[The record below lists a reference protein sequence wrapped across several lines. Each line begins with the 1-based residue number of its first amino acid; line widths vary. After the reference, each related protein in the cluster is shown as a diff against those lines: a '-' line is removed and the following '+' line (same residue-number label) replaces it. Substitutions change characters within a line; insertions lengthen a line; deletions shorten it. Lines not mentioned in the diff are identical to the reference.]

1 MIRWGGFHTCN
12 LDNLEYNYCVIFHNT
27 SVLLGKLTV
36 GENLMKRPHIII
48 IGAGFGGLEAA
59 KELAK
64 APVQITL
71 IDKHNY
77 HLFQPL
83 LYQVAI
89 AGLSPVQIAHPI
101 RAIFQRQ
108 RNLSFLMGEVIDID
122 FRSRQVVTEH
132 KKLEYDYLILSPG
145 SRTNFFGMQSIEKN
159 GHDMKTISDAVA
171 TRNHLLTML
180 ERASRETDPEVRRA
194 MLTFVVVGGGP
205 TGVESAGALA
215 ELLHL
220 VLTKDYP
227 QMNLKEARVILIEAS
242 NHLMPNIY
250 PRNLQAAT
258 LKLLRRKQVSV
269 RLRAKVT
276 GYDGRQ
282 VTFENGDPIPTY
294 SLIWTAGVR
303 TAKLVDDIDAK
314 KLAGGRIIVKPTL
327 QLPGF
332 SEVYVIGDA
341 AYLEDEN
348 GRPLPMLATVAQQ
361 QAKHVAKSIRD
372 ELNERPPRSFHYKD
386 PGLLA
391 TIGRNAAVARIWGVS
406 FSGLP
411 AWLIWVGLHIYRL
424 IGFRNRLL
432 VMLNWAWDYFFYDSQ
447 VRLITKE

>member
-1 MIRWGGFHTCN
+1 MNKF
-12 LDNLEYNYCVIFHNT
+12 
-27 SVLLGKLTV
+27 
-36 GENLMKRPHIII
+36 PHIVI

-59 KELAK
+59 KRLAK
-64 APVQITL
+64 AQVQITL
-71 IDKHNY
+71 IDKRNY

-89 AGLSPVQIAHPI
+89 AGLSPVQIAYPV
-101 RAIFQRQ
+101 RAIFRRQ
-108 RNLSFLMGEVIDID
+108 KNLDFLMGEVTNID
-122 FRSRQVVTEH
+122 FKARQVKTEH
-132 KKLEYDYLILSPG
+132 KILDYDYLIISAG
-145 SRTNFFGMQSIEKN
+145 SRTNFFGMQSIEEN
-159 GHDMKTISDAVA
+159 GHDMKTISNAVA
-171 TRNHLLTML
+171 TRNHLLKMF
-180 ERASRETDPEVRRA
+180 EKASRETDEDARRA

-215 ELLHL
+215 ELIHL

-227 QMNLKEARVILIEAS
+227 HMNLKDARVILLEAS
-242 NHLMPNIY
+242 NHLMPNVY

-258 LKLLRRKQVSV
+258 LKLLRRKRVSI
-269 RLRAKVT
+269 RLKTKVA
-276 GYDGRQ
+276 GFDGQ
-282 VTFENGDPIPTY
+282 HVELTNSEPIASQTI
-294 SLIWTAGVR
+294 IWTAGVR
-303 TAKLVDDIDAK
+303 VAELLDTLEVEKR
-314 KLAGGRIIVKPTL
+314 AGGRILIKPTL
-327 QLPGF
+327 QLPGY
-332 SEVYVIGDA
+332 SEVYVVGDA

-348 GRPLPMLATVAQQ
+348 GQPLSLLATVAQQ
-361 QAKHVAKSIRD
+361 QAKHAADNIHR
-372 ELNERPPRSFHYKD
+372 ELRERPPTPFTYKD

-424 IGFRNRLL
+424 IGFRNRLI